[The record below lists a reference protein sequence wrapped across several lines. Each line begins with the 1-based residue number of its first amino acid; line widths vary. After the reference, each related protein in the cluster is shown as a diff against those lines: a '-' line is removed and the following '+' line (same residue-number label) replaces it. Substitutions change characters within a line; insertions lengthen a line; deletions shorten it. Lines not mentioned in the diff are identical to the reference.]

1 MRKSSLKKVSEG
13 TGTVNTLVGLRPSS
27 RGKLT
32 TLVKRPGSK
41 GDLAVDLKID
51 V

>member
-1 MRKSSLKKVSEG
+1 MRKSSLKKVSE
-13 TGTVNTLVGLRPSS
+13 GTVNTLVGLRPSS

-41 GDLAVDLKID
+41 GDLTDLKLD
-51 V
+51 LEK